1 MIKFKRMRK
10 FIIGALSCT
19 LLCSVQAQ
27 DSKQDSLVNVFSKY
41 VDKADLQKHL
51 TILASDEYEGRET
64 GKKGQ
69 KMAAKYIVNY
79 FQKLGLPANVGD
91 GTYLQPFPIIIEKPG
106 GGDITVDDKKF
117 ANQKDFFYLGS
128 YGDEQINLSDV
139 VFLGYGI
146 DDEAYN
152 DYKDVDV
159 KGKTIVIYDGEPQD
173 KDGKYLISDSEIPS
187 LWTQDQFKKVKVA
200 QEKGA
205 ANVLVVLPKYDEMFT
220 RFKKYLLR
228 TRTKLKTDVLEKKRE
243 VIPFLY
249 VRPELAEALL
259 NTSVKKLDKSLT
271 TATKKGGVASFTVSS
286 KSAINFVQNIEEGMS
301 ENVLGYLEGSDP
313 ILKKE
318 ILVISAH
325 YDHIGKDGD
334 VVFNGAND
342 DGSGTVSVLDLA
354 DAFKKAKDA
363 GFGTKRSILF
373 LLVSGEEKGLL
384 GSKYYTDNPVFP
396 LENTIT
402 DLNIDMVG
410 RVDEKHK
417 DGGNYIYVIGSD
429 KLSTTLHK
437 ISEEANAKSENI
449 EFDYTYND
457 PNDPNRYYYRSD
469 HYNFAKNNIPVIF
482 YFNGTHP
489 DYHKETDTVE
499 KIDFSAMEAI
509 NRVIFYTAWELANRN
524 TRPAVDVENDF
535 KGSR

>member
-1 MIKFKRMRK
+1 MKKIVL
-10 FIIGALSCT
+10 GVLCCT
-19 LLCSVQAQ
+19 VLFSAYGQGT
-27 DSKQDSLVNVFSKY
+27 KQDSLVAEFSKY
-41 VDKADLQKHL
+41 VNREDLQKHL

-69 KMAAKYIVNY
+69 KMAAKYIVNF
-79 FQKLGLPANVGD
+79 FQELGLPANIGN
-91 GTYLQPFPIIIEKPG
+91 GTYLQSFPIIIEKPG
-106 GGDITVDDKKF
+106 GGNVTVSNTTF
-117 ANQKDFFYLGS
+117 SNQKDFFYLGS
-128 YGDEQINLSDV
+128 YGDENITIKEV
-139 VFLGYGI
+139 VFVGYGI
-146 DDEAYN
+146 DDASYS
-152 DYKDVDV
+152 DYKNVDV
-159 KGKTIVIYDGEPQD
+159 KGKTVVIFDGEPKD
-173 KDGKYLISDSEIPS
+173 KDGRYLVSESEVPS
-187 LWTQDQFKKVKVA
+187 SWTQDQFKKIKVA

-205 ANVLVVLPKYDEMFT
+205 ANVFVVLPKYDEMFT
-220 RFKKYLLR
+220 RFKQYLLR
-228 TRTKLKTDVLEKKRE
+228 TRTKLKSDVIEKERE

-249 VRPELAEALL
+249 VRPSVAEALL
-259 NTSVKKLDKSLT
+259 NTSIKKLDKSLVS
-271 TATKKGGVASFTVSS
+271 ASKKGGAESMLNTVTSS
-286 KSAINFVQNIEEGMS
+286 IQFEQNIEEGMS

-325 YDHIGKDGD
+325 YDHIGKNDD

-342 DGSGTVSVLDLA
+342 DGSGTVSVLELA

-363 GFGTKRSILF
+363 GFGPKRSILF

-396 LENTIT
+396 LENTVT

-417 DGGNYIYVIGSD
+417 DSGDYIYVIGSD

-437 ISEEANAKSENI
+437 ISEEANAKSKQI

-457 PNDPNRYYYRSD
+457 PKDPNRYYYRSD

-482 YFNGTHP
+482 YFNGVHE

-499 KIDFSAMEAI
+499 KIDFKAMETI
-509 NRVIFYTAWELANRN
+509 DRVVFYTAWEIANRAE
-524 TRPAVDVENDF
+524 RPAVDVENDF
-535 KGSR
+535 KADR